1 MEHLTNLK
9 MAPSLIRP
17 RTKHTC
23 HQKPNSSRE
32 TVLFKVKFYFSF
44 VSVSLTKKWQ
54 YFCLSSY
61 LNYLILGR
69 WAAKLVAACS
79 SLGSKP
85 DISQIHIVN
94 WLYKQRSGL
103 HTLARKKYTLKFF
116 WNFRWNINKFYL
128 VTEYFHKVL
137 LKIVYI

>member
-9 MAPSLIRP
+9 MAPSLIRT

-32 TVLFKVKFYFSF
+32 TVFFKVKFYFLF

-69 WAAKLVAACS
+69 WAAKLVVACKQQLS
-79 SLGSKP
+79 GFEARHLP
-85 DISQIHIVN
+85 NTYCIVN

-103 HTLARKKYTLKFF
+103 HTLARKKYTLKTF
-116 WNFRWNINKFYL
+116 WNFRWNIIKFLSCYRIFL
-128 VTEYFHKVL
+128 
-137 LKIVYI
+137 